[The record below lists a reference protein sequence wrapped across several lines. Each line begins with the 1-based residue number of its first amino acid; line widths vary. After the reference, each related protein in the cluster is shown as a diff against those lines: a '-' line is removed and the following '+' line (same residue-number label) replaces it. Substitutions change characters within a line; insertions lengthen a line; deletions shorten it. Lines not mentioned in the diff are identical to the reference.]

1 MRSPFLELSNYFFF
15 LKSGLTKKN
24 LCIFNK
30 SFWVYAK
37 TFFFILFINAKL
49 STCKITKIQQKV
61 IYTRSYTHY
70 PQVFYVNQVELL
82 W

>member
-1 MRSPFLELSNYFFF
+1 MF
-15 LKSGLTKKN
+15 

-30 SFWVYAK
+30 RMWVYAK
-37 TFFFILFINAKL
+37 TYFFVLFINAKL
-49 STCKITKIQQKV
+49 STYKITKNQQKV

-70 PQVFYVNQVELL
+70 PQVFYVNLVELL